1 MNPDNLRHW
10 FALTQQFQQEQFWK
24 QALNPDVLA
33 KEGRKN
39 FEKHLLKTRDTFPLC
54 DLYQKENLLFLEIE
68 LPGLTTDD
76 IKVSFEQGKVVI
88 KGNYHTLKTG
98 SNYFLKERMSKAFI
112 KEITMPFPIIES
124 LIRHT
129 LSNGLFTL
137 ILPIQEDYEEEI
149 LVEIE
154 KEMNN

>member
-39 FEKHLLKTRDTFPLC
+39 FENNLLKTRDTFPLC
-54 DLYQKENLLFLEIE
+54 DLYQKEHLLFLEIE
-68 LPGLTTDD
+68 LPGLTTED
-76 IKVSFEQGKVVI
+76 IKVSFEQGKVII
-88 KGNYHTLKTG
+88 KGHYHTLKTG

-112 KEITMPFPIIES
+112 KEIAMPFPIIES

-129 LSNGLFTL
+129 FSNGLFTL
-137 ILPIQEDYEEEI
+137 ILPIQEDDEEEI
-149 LVEIE
+149 QIEIE
-154 KEMNN
+154 KEINN